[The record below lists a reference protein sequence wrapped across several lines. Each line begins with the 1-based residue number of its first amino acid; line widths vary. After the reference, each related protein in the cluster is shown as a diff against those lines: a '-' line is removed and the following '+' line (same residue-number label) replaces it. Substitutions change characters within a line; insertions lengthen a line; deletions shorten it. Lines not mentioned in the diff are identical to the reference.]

1 MSGGGA
7 GGHYRYL
14 CTSCGRDWPPER
26 VEGSAP
32 GSAAGAAT
40 EPAWLCPA
48 CGRCEPRRPL
58 EGILEVVYDYED
70 LRRTLDR
77 GRFLALPAGR
87 PWLYPR
93 LWPLEADSAAGAG
106 LAGVGAAA
114 LESLALPAAP
124 PAPLGDSSG
133 APLAVLD
140 ESGNPTFSFKDRASI
155 LVALKAL
162 QLRRPEVAAA
172 STGNAASSL
181 AGICARLG
189 LTAHLFV
196 PAAAPPAKLLQM
208 LAYGA
213 RLYPVEGSY
222 DEAFDLCLRACA
234 ARGWLSRNTA
244 HNPLTLEGKKS
255 AAYDLFIGTG
265 GRLPEAILVPV
276 GDGVIIAGLHKGFRE
291 LAALGWI
298 ERSPRLIAVQA
309 AGSDALCRF
318 LETGRFEYRP
328 AETTADSIASGAP
341 RALYPAAR
349 AVRESGGAAL
359 RVSDAEIR
367 QAQREAA
374 SRYGRLVEPAAA
386 ASLAGLHAARR
397 AGLLADGPPAPA
409 ERALLLF
416 TGNGLKDIA
425 ALQSWVHPPAA
436 RPAGE
441 WEAVLCEPD
450 RAR

>member
-1 MSGGGA
+1 MSGGA
-7 GGHYRYL
+7 GGAGTAGRYL
-14 CTSCGRDWPPER
+14 YTCTSCGRQWPPQR
-26 VEGSAP
+26 VEGSAAGSGGPADP
-32 GSAAGAAT
+32 GAPPSY
-40 EPAWLCPA
+40 LCPA

-58 EGILEVVYDYED
+58 EGILEAAYDYGE
-70 LRRTLDR
+70 LRRRLDR

-87 PWLYPR
+87 PWLYPE
-93 LWPLEADSAAGAG
+93 LWPLEPGPAGRAG
-106 LAGVGAAA
+106 PAGVGADA

-124 PAPLGDSSG
+124 PAPLDDPGG
-133 APLAVLD
+133 AALSVLD

-162 QLRRPEVAAA
+162 QLRRREVAAA

-255 AAYDLFIGTG
+255 AAYDLFLGTG
-265 GRLPEAILVPV
+265 GRLPEAVLVPV
-276 GDGVIIAGLHKGFRE
+276 GDGVILSGLHKGFRE
-291 LAALGWI
+291 LLALGWI
-298 ERSPRLIAVQA
+298 ERLPRLLAVQA
-309 AGSDALCRF
+309 AGSDALCRY
-318 LETGRFEYRP
+318 LSEGSFEYRP
-328 AETTADSIASGAP
+328 AETAADSIAAGAP

-359 RVSDAEIR
+359 RVSDEEIR

-374 SRYGRLVEPAAA
+374 SRWGRLVEPAAA
-386 ASLAGLHAARR
+386 ASLAGLRAAQR
-397 AGLLADGPPAPA
+397 AGLLASG

-416 TGNGLKDIA
+416 TGNGLKDAA
-425 ALQSWVHPPAA
+425 ALQSWVRPPAA
-436 RPAGE
+436 RRPAE
-441 WEAVLCEPD
+441 WEAALLG
-450 RAR
+450 